1 MKKSTGILLLLTFL
15 IVVVVV
21 VGLFAA
27 MMVFMLQGST
37 PNLLGSK
44 RIALVRVEG
53 VIYDAEDWIDQV
65 QDYQEDS
72 SVEAIVLRVESPG
85 GAVGPSQ
92 DLYEAL
98 VKAQEEY
105 GKIVVASF
113 GSVAASGGYY
123 VACNADQI
131 VSAAGSMTGSI
142 GVYAKFPVAKDLM
155 DKIGFTYDTVKAG
168 EYKDFGSMERGLS
181 DKEREMMQGVI
192 DDTYE
197 QFVEAVMKGRKY
209 PFSDLMNK
217 WDDATDVKYPFSQDV
232 VDIIHK
238 YKRELPEEDE
248 ISSIVVS
255 DTVVSDTV
263 VSASDDI
270 SDVTAVKIDPIP
282 DDEMLLAFTRA
293 VSEGKVYTGRQ
304 AMKVGLVDKL
314 GSLEDAIKLAA
325 EMSGISGEPTV
336 IERKKREITLLDYL
350 SEGLSNITRNQTH
363 SPLQYRFPY

>member
-1 MKKSTGILLLLTFL
+1 
-15 IVVVVV
+15 
-21 VGLFAA
+21 
-27 MMVFMLQGST
+27 
-37 PNLLGSK
+37 
-44 RIALVRVEG
+44 
-53 VIYDAEDWIDQV
+53 
-65 QDYQEDS
+65 
-72 SVEAIVLRVESPG
+72 LRVESPG

-113 GSVAASGGYY
+113 GSVAASDEYY

-131 VSAAGSMTGSI
+131 VSGAGSMTGSI
-142 GVYAKFPVAKDLM
+142 GVYAKFPVAKELM

-197 QFVEAVMKGRKY
+197 QFIEAVMKGRKY
-209 PFSDLMNK
+209 PFAALMKK
-217 WDDATDVKYPFSQDV
+217 WDDAAEVKYPFSQDV
-232 VDIIHK
+232 VDVINK
-238 YKRELPEEDE
+238 FQRELSEKDD
-248 ISSIVVS
+248 SFSAVVS
-255 DTVVSDTV
+255 DTVL
-263 VSASDDI
+263 SASDDI
-270 SDVTAVKIDPIP
+270 SDATTVEIDSIP
-282 DDEMLLAFTRA
+282 DDEVLLAFTRV

-304 AMKVGLVDKL
+304 ALKVGLVDKL

-336 IERKKREITLLDYL
+336 IERKKRESSLLDYL
-350 SEGLSNITRNQTH
+350 SEGLSNITRNQTY